1 MKTTDIKRCL
11 LAADSGGSK
20 TEWRLLAPD
29 GTSKTMATTPGMASL
44 HDGILPV
51 EEIASSANAA
61 LGNPTPA
68 IIYLSLG
75 GPNVDEIQRTL
86 AKTWPDSRIVVER
99 EASGALIAS
108 CGGFLHCDAAVL
120 AGTGVTA
127 VGFGA
132 DGAFR
137 YAEGWGPVF
146 GDIGSGG
153 GIGLQTVQTFLRGVD
168 GTDSSGRL
176 PELFADIT
184 DGLNIKEFAGRM
196 ELKRR
201 INAMTRK
208 DLAALA
214 PRTAALAAEG
224 DAVAERIIDASARAM
239 AELAGAVSPNGG
251 TILMLGGL
259 FKLGEDYRERCRKWL
274 SELRPDCQ
282 WKWDAGISM
291 GKLAAARAIQLSG
304 TEITT
309 EIWSRIINE

>member
-1 MKTTDIKRCL
+1 MKTTDTKRRL

-20 TEWRLLAPD
+20 TEWRLVSTD
-29 GTSKTMATTPGMASL
+29 GSICHIATTPGMASL
-44 HDGILPV
+44 HEGMLPV
-51 EEIASSANAA
+51 DEIALSADDA
-61 LGNPTPA
+61 LGKQSPE

-86 AKTWPDSRIVVER
+86 ERLWPNARIVVER
-99 EASGALIAS
+99 EASGVLIAS
-108 CGGFLHCDAAVL
+108 CREFLHCDAAVL

-127 VGFGA
+127 VGFET
-132 DGAFR
+132 DGDFK

-146 GDIGSGG
+146 GDFGSGG
-153 GIGLQTVQTFLRGVD
+153 GIGLQTMQAFLRGVD
-168 GTDSSGRL
+168 STAESGRL
-176 PELFADIT
+176 PELFVHITAGLDIRS
-184 DGLNIKEFAGRM
+184 FAGRM

-201 INAMTRK
+201 INALSRK

-224 DAVAERIIDASARAM
+224 DAVAARIIDDSAKAM
-239 AELAGAVSPNGG
+239 AELASAVSPKNG

-259 FKLGEDYRERCRKWL
+259 FRLGEQYRAKCRKWL

-282 WKWDAGISM
+282 WKWDAGISL
-291 GKLAAARAIQLSG
+291 GKLAVARAIQLSG
-304 TEITT
+304 TEITI